1 MGGGSSLG
9 KSTPSVSTV
18 EYEDIPT
25 KESEADPESEAV
37 RDEETNKIKSKNGIS
52 STVLTSPLGTTGA
65 TSTVSSGLLG
75 HV

>member
-1 MGGGSSLG
+1 MGGASSLG

-25 KESEADPESEAV
+25 KEDEAEAESDAV

-52 STVLTSPLGTTGA
+52 STILTSPLGTTGA